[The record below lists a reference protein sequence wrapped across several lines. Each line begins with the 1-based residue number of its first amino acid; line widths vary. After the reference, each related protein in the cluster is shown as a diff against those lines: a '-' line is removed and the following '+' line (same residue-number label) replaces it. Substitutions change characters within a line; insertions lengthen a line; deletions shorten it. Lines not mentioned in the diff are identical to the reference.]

1 MLVPLISLG
10 CSSMHLVQL
19 GPEPRPLAASSWIVL
34 KSGERKEL
42 RDGRLT
48 RDSLIGIQA
57 RLRRAIP
64 RDSVVSVEQRV
75 GPSLVPSVML
85 GGLVVG
91 VAYLLAT
98 ADLEFTR

>member
-42 RDGRLT
+42 
-48 RDSLIGIQA
+48 
-57 RLRRAIP
+57 
-64 RDSVVSVEQRV
+64 
-75 GPSLVPSVML
+75 
-85 GGLVVG
+85 
-91 VAYLLAT
+91 
-98 ADLEFTR
+98 